1 MFAEHSSTLFPT
13 PWVTQAF
20 PFDQVS
26 SLTDGDIYNLLL
38 LLLKQLRF
46 CRPEKP
52 LWNEVSET

>member
-1 MFAEHSSTLFPT
+1 MS
-13 PWVTQAF
+13 WVTQAF
-20 PFDQVS
+20 QFDEVS

-46 CRPEKP
+46 GRQEKP